1 MDPPTVD
8 LPVLAS
14 NLPENSQGVT
24 DNMTNGKRKK
34 FRDNLDIV
42 SNGKLLVPG
51 NFTGADFML
60 PLTGAN
66 VSVCPQWVQQNCST

>member
-8 LPVLAS
+8 LQMLTL

-34 FRDNLDIV
+34 FRDNQDIATTIL
-42 SNGKLLVPG
+42 SGSQIASG
-51 NFTGADFML
+51 NFTGAD
-60 PLTGAN
+60 T
-66 VSVCPQWVQQNCST
+66 SCH

>member
-8 LPVLAS
+8 LQMLAV

-34 FRDNLDIV
+34 FRDNLEIA
-42 SNGKLLVPG
+42 SNGKPLDPG
-51 NFTGADFML
+51 NFTGADI
-60 PLTGAN
+60 
-66 VSVCPQWVQQNCST
+66 SCH

>member
-8 LPVLAS
+8 LQMLTL

-34 FRDNLDIV
+34 FRENPDIA
-42 SNGKLLVPG
+42 SNGNLSIQATLPVPTHLATNAG
-51 NFTGADFML
+51 Q
-60 PLTGAN
+60 
-66 VSVCPQWVQQNCST
+66 C

>member
-8 LPVLAS
+8 LQMLAL

-34 FRDNLDIV
+34 FRDNPDIA
-42 SNGKLLVPG
+42 SNDSICSRIDQATLPVPTHLATNAG
-51 NFTGADFML
+51 Q
-60 PLTGAN
+60 
-66 VSVCPQWVQQNCST
+66 C

>member
-8 LPVLAS
+8 LQMLTL

-34 FRDNLDIV
+34 FRDNPDIA
-42 SNGKLLVPG
+42 SNGKPSIQATLPVPTHLATNAG
-51 NFTGADFML
+51 Q
-60 PLTGAN
+60 
-66 VSVCPQWVQQNCST
+66 C